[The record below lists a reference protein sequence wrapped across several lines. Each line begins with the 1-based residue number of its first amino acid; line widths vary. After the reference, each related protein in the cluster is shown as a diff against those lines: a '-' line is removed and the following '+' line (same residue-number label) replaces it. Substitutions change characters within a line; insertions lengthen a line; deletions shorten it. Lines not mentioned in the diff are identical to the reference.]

1 MRSLRWAPRLPS
13 LGFRSE
19 MSGSASPAVLQC
31 YLLILLLCCPSGAG
45 RAGHLG
51 QEVHS
56 AQQGAR
62 SHEGK
67 GPVQSR
73 GPMVRGLLSPTLL
86 LSGIYDPQGPS
97 GILPE
102 SSSSP
107 HQGRGI
113 LGSTSPTPTLSCFS
127 SIDTHHLSYDFIIT
141 PKFRPEPRWCKVQ
154 GQMDKRAFL
163 HYDCVNHKAKAFGS
177 LGKKVNVTK
186 TWEEQTET
194 LRDVVDFL
202 KEQLPNIQMENV
214 IPSEPLTLQ
223 AQMSCEHK
231 AHGYCTA
238 FWQFIFNGQRFLLF
252 DSNNRNWTV
261 FHPGARQLKEKWE
274 KNSYVTMFFQRI
286 STGDCKMW
294 LEKFLIYWKQ
304 ILEKTT
310 PPSMTPGTVQPKSR
324 ATTLSTW
331 SLLVFLPCFILL
343 IIFK

>member
-1 MRSLRWAPRLPS
+1 
-13 LGFRSE
+13 
-19 MSGSASPAVLQC
+19 
-31 YLLILLLCCPSGAG
+31 
-45 RAGHLG
+45 
-51 QEVHS
+51 
-56 AQQGAR
+56 
-62 SHEGK
+62 
-67 GPVQSR
+67 
-73 GPMVRGLLSPTLL
+73 
-86 LSGIYDPQGPS
+86 
-97 GILPE
+97 
-102 SSSSP
+102 
-107 HQGRGI
+107 
-113 LGSTSPTPTLSCFS
+113 
-127 SIDTHHLSYDFIIT
+127 
-141 PKFRPEPRWCKVQ
+141 
-154 GQMDKRAFL
+154 MDKRAFL

-194 LRDVVDFL
+194 LKDVVDFL

-274 KNSYVTMFFQRI
+274 KNSYVTTFFQRI
-286 STGDCKMW
+286 STGDCMMW

-304 ILEKTT
+304 MLETTT
-310 PPSMTPGTVQPKSR
+310 PPTMTQGTVQPKAR

-343 IIFK
+343 IVFK